1 MLYFVQFHSNLLY
14 CIGTL
19 STMSKTKANKIG
31 KMQNKAIRAITH
43 SKNRQS
49 APPLYSNLKIL
60 PYESLQR
67 QAKLNFMHAVENK
80 YAPKSFLQV
89 WIKNE
94 QRNINY
100 PLRNNDQLFIPTVN
114 FDSLKNIPLFS
125 FPAECNSIG
134 DLRFQTNKITFQ
146 IALKEKLLSD
156 L

>member
-1 MLYFVQFHSNLLY
+1 
-14 CIGTL
+14 
-19 STMSKTKANKIG
+19 
-31 KMQNKAIRAITH
+31 
-43 SKNRQS
+43 
-49 APPLYSNLKIL
+49 
-60 PYESLQR
+60 
-67 QAKLNFMHAVENK
+67 MHAVENK

-125 FPAECNSIG
+125 FPAEWNSIG

-146 IALKEKLLSD
+146 IALKDKLLYD
-156 L
+156 FFLMVFYLWYNHF

>member
-1 MLYFVQFHSNLLY
+1 
-14 CIGTL
+14 
-19 STMSKTKANKIG
+19 MSKTKANKIG
-31 KMQNKAIRAITH
+31 KMQNKAIRAITN

-49 APPLYSNLKIL
+49 APPLYSKLKIL
-60 PYESLQR
+60 AYESLQR

-125 FPAECNSIG
+125 FPAG
-134 DLRFQTNKITFQ
+134 TPLKTFGFKQ
-146 IALKEKLLSD
+146 IK
-156 L
+156 